1 MTEAGAELAG
11 YAGGSDLIGCSTRA
25 VKANNK
31 QVALSISSQACR
43 IFDAGREHADCTSK
57 RNLEHF
63 IAGPQGIS
71 THKQIAGGWVEDRP
85 NVSAADIRQVGD
97 RTHLPSRCDLIDDA
111 AINTE
116 RVQVARRIYRLAA
129 CLWHIGE
136 RYDDQRCCAVRRLC
150 VAGCADE
157 EQTE

>member
-57 RNLEHF
+57 CNLEHF

-85 NVSAADIRQVGD
+85 DVSAADIRQVGD
-97 RTHLPSRCDLIDDA
+97 CADLALRRDLIDDA
-111 AINTE
+111 AINADRE
-116 RVQVARRIYRLAA
+116 QVACRVDRHAA

-136 RYDDQRCCAVRRLC
+136 RY
-150 VAGCADE
+150 
-157 EQTE
+157 